1 MEKLLECFAAMTRR
15 PLGENA
21 VGIYLHGSAVMGC
34 YATGKKMEPCAEA
47 EEFSRKIL
55 EEIRQYL

>member
-1 MEKLLECFAAMTRR
+1 MEKLLERFVAMTRQT
-15 PLGENA
+15 LGENA

-34 YATGKKMEPCAEA
+34 YATGKTMEPCAEA
-47 EEFSRKIL
+47 GEFSRKIL